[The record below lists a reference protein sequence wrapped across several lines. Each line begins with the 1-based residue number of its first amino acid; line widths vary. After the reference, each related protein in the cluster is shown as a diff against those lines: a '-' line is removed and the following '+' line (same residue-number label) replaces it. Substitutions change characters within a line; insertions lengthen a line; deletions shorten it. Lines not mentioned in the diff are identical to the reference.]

1 MADTT
6 FILYKPK
13 NKSSAGN
20 TIDTDIDL
28 ILCDADT
35 ICSQCGHDHS
45 CKMMG
50 GKAIQDMISFLDRRT
65 PLEK

>member
-1 MADTT
+1 MVDTS

-13 NKSSAGN
+13 IKSSVGN
-20 TIDTDIDL
+20 TVYTDIDSL
-28 ILCDADT
+28 SCDTDT

-45 CKMMG
+45 CKIMG
-50 GKAIQDMISFLDRRT
+50 GKAIQDMISFLDRGT

>member
-13 NKSSAGN
+13 IKSSVGN
-20 TIDTDIDL
+20 TTDIDVDS
-28 ILCDADT
+28 ILCDIDT

-50 GKAIQDMISFLDRRT
+50 GKAIQDMISFLDRGT
-65 PLEK
+65 T